1 MKKSFEFVPYKKIG
15 DLIFGM
21 PRKKAKELCGEVK
34 SSCMYGYPIEDRFLD
49 NFGSL
54 HILCNNKELLEAVEL
69 FPDIAFEEMSL
80 IFNGIEIF
88 LSKDSKNLISQVKK
102 ITDDLIEDEDKEGY
116 SSKKLG
122 LKIYCPDGIVEDV
135 LVHDM
140 YCYEEEKEYIKSQ
153 NL

>member
-1 MKKSFEFVPYKKIG
+1 M
-15 DLIFGM
+15 
-21 PRKKAKELCGEVK
+21 
-34 SSCMYGYPIEDRFLD
+34 
-49 NFGSL
+49 

-69 FPDIAFEEMSL
+69 FPDIASEEMSL
-80 IFNGIEIF
+80 IFNGTEII
-88 LSKDSKNLISQVKK
+88 LSKDSDTLISRVKE

-122 LKIYCPDGIVEDV
+122 LKIYCPDNIVEDV

-140 YCYEEEKEYIKSQ
+140 HCYDEELEYMNSQ

>member
-1 MKKSFEFVPYKKIG
+1 MKKTFEFVPYKKIG

-49 NFGSL
+49 DFGSL

-69 FPDIAFEEMSL
+69 FPDMALEEMSL

-88 LSKDSKNLISQVKK
+88 LRKDSKDLISQMKK
-102 ITDDLIEDEDKEGY
+102 ITDDLIEDEEGY

-135 LVHDM
+135 LVHDV
-140 YCYEEEKEYIKSQ
+140 YCYEEEEEYIKSQ